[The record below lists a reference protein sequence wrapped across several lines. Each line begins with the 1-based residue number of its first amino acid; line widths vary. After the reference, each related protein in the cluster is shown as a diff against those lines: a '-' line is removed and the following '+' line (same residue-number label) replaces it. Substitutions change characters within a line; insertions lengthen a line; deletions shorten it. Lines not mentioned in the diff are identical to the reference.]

1 MYIHMYIYIL
11 IYICIYIYRDYS
23 SPVGLRL
30 LYRKLSLSGFFYV
43 GS

>member
-1 MYIHMYIYIL
+1 MYIHMYIYIYL
-11 IYICIYIYRDYS
+11 SIYVYIYRDYS

>member
-1 MYIHMYIYIL
+1 MYIYIL
-11 IYICIYIYRDYS
+11 IYIYIYIYIYRDYS

>member
-1 MYIHMYIYIL
+1 MYIHMYIYIYL
-11 IYICIYIYRDYS
+11 SIYVYIYRDYS

-30 LYRKLSLSGFFYV
+30 LYRQLSLSGFFYV